1 MSSGARANVEKLRD
15 LNFAVGTYA
24 ELTAISAAIRFNGAL
39 AYVASRAVDG
49 DGGEGNW
56 RFDASSSSTANG
68 GTILAPDA
76 GSGRWIRLWEGPAR
90 SDWFYTPHPSTVQ
103 TTALQ
108 AFLNSYTHLAVDP
121 GTVVSGPV
129 TIPAGATVTG
139 TRDAILKFNTTSA
152 AKHVELLGSNTTL
165 DGFTVDGSY
174 TTETFAGGYTNG
186 HYGIYVGG
194 TSGTNIDNIVLR
206 NLLVKN
212 YGDSAIW
219 TTFVNNKTIQNCEV
233 TRCGYVGIAGLSTIT
248 ALISD
253 NYVYN
258 IFPGDSSQNCY
269 GISES
274 SIKNPFQ
281 RVSQYITIKNNRV
294 YNVVPWTG
302 IDLHFAKHCVISGNT
317 VTSCSQGIAYEG
329 EFGVAPP
336 PSTGD
341 DIVISDN
348 VILGWSG
355 ASTTRDGQTYFKAGG
370 ILAKGADANYQGSTL
385 TITGNNV
392 TGMGD
397 TRPGSAGAIAFLSWD
412 GVICSYNNLRD
423 NYVRGISTSFS
434 SAPVTKLDLSHN
446 VITNVTQDPTSL
458 VCRGIELYDTDG
470 SGVNNSV
477 TGLASGS
484 ERFVQA
490 TITRRFE
497 FIQLKETLLENTT
510 YYVRSD
516 GANTNVGT
524 VNTSGGAFLTVQ
536 GAIDH
541 ISSNVNTNGK
551 TVTIQIA
558 NGTWT
563 TPIVAKSFEGDGTI
577 IIRGDPSTPSNVV
590 ISTTSAICFTAENIS
605 GLYKLVGLKFQTTT
619 SGDHIWAVGP
629 VVVEFESCDFG
640 AAAGARHHISS
651 FFGARVT
658 ATGNYSITGGAGSHL
673 NSVEAALDI
682 RSRTVTLTGTPAFS
696 VAFAQAGR
704 LANIMASGATFSGS
718 ATGVRFIANNNGVI
732 FTNLA
737 GLTFFPGNAA
747 GTTSTG
753 GQYDAYA
760 TLAENEI
767 VSATLAVGSAV
778 ALTTNV
784 TANVTSISLPVGTW
798 RVTGSVAFDPAASTS
813 ITRMVGAINTTSVTI
828 PTVDVLAGAVAG
840 MSYDAFVPGA
850 TGQNFFVGEAILT
863 LASTTTV
870 YLIARSTF
878 TVSTLSAYGK
888 IQAQRLA

>member
-24 ELTAISAAIRFNGAL
+24 ELTAISAAIRFDGAL
-39 AYVASRAVDG
+39 AYVASRAAGG

-56 RFDASSSSTANG
+56 RFDAASTATANG

-76 GSGRWIRLWEGPAR
+76 GSGRWIRLWEGPVR

-108 AFLNSYTHLAVDP
+108 AFLNSYTHLAIDP

-129 TIPAGATVTG
+129 TVPAGATVTG

-174 TTETFAGGYTNG
+174 TTATFAGGFTSG

-206 NLLVKN
+206 SLFVKN
-212 YGDSAIW
+212 YGDTAIH
-219 TTFVNNKTIQNCEV
+219 TVFVNDKTVQNCEV
-233 TRCGYVGIAGLSTIT
+233 TRCGYAGIIGLSTIN
-248 ALISD
+248 ALVSD

-258 IFPGDSSQNCY
+258 IFPGDGSQNCY
-269 GISES
+269 GIGET
-274 SIKNPFQ
+274 SIKSPFQ
-281 RVSQYITIKNNRV
+281 RVSQYITFKNNRV
-294 YNVVPWTG
+294 DDVVPWTG

-317 VTSCSQGIAYEG
+317 VTSCSQGISYEG

-348 VILGWSG
+348 VILGWAG
-355 ASTTRDGQTYFKAGG
+355 ASTTKDGQTYYKAGG

-397 TRPGSAGAIAFLSWD
+397 TRPGGAGAIAFMSWD
-412 GVICSYNNLRD
+412 GVICSHNNLRD
-423 NYVRGISTSFS
+423 NCVRGISTSFS
-434 SAPVTKLDLSHN
+434 SAPVTKLELSHN

-484 ERFVQA
+484 ERFYQ
-490 TITRRFE
+490 TTLTRRFE
-497 FIQLKETLLENTT
+497 FMQLKEMLLENTT
-510 YYVRSD
+510 YYVRAD
-516 GANTNVGT
+516 GSNSNVGT
-524 VNTSGGAFLTVQ
+524 ANTSGGAFLTVQ

-541 ISSNVNTNGK
+541 ISANVNTAGK

-605 GLYKLVGLKFQTTT
+605 GLYRLVGLKFQSTT

-629 VVVEFESCDFG
+629 VLVEFESCDFG

-658 ATGNYSITGGAGSHL
+658 ATGNYSVTGGAGSHL
-673 NSVEAALDI
+673 NSIEAALDI

-696 VAFAQAGR
+696 VSFANAGR
-704 LANIMASGATFSGS
+704 LANIMASGATFTGS
-718 ATGVRFIANNNGVI
+718 ATGVRYIATGNGVI

-737 GLTFFPGNAA
+737 GLTYFPGNAA

-767 VSATLAVGSAV
+767 ISSIVTEASAIS
-778 ALTTNV
+778 LTSST
-784 TANVTSISLPVGTW
+784 TANITSISIGQGTW
-798 RVTGSVAFDPAASTS
+798 RVTGVVGFLPAASTS
-813 ITRMVGAINTTSVTI
+813 VTRFGAAIGTVSATLPVPETLGTATS
-828 PTVDVLAGAVAG
+828 AQNFN
-840 MSYDAFVPGA
+840 AFVPGA
-850 TGQNFFVGEAILT
+850 TGQIFPTGEAILT
-863 LASTTTV
+863 VTTTTTV
-870 YLIARSTF
+870 YLIARSIF
-878 TVSTLSAYGK
+878 TVSTMTGYGK